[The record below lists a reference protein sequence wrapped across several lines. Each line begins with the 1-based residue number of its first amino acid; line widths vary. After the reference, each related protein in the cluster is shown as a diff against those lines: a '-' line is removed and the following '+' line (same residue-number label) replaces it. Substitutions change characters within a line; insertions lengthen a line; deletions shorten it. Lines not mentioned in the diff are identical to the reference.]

1 MKRLL
6 VRRSAVGLALGAL
19 AAAGMASIPAPAHA
33 VIADPTVGASVNSYS
48 EYYDDDV
55 DHWVNCDE
63 TGVVDV
69 DDSVVWSDNGVPVSR
84 SVSAAGTYTDPN
96 NAADKV
102 NVSASGSA
110 TVSSTPF
117 TGGTAPTTIT
127 GSAQATAS
135 AISQGAST
143 KCDTNVN
150 SEAGASGGLVLTQP
164 MWVTLTVNGDGS
176 GYGGVSFGGS
186 DGGAQIAAGKRGSA
200 SASALIPA
208 GEAYFY
214 FSASASAEADGAD
227 EGSRSYAATFKIE
240 LQPLGS
246 ATVLTGKGKGYAQFA
261 ARDCATGNVTA
272 AITKKAKKK
281 AKQVLINVNG
291 AKVAKLKGKKLKKRT
306 LVLPAAPSSAAEVV
320 ATITLKNGKKVTVT
334 RSYLACS

>member
-1 MKRLL
+1 MKRLI

-19 AAAGMASIPAPAHA
+19 AATGLASVAAPAQA
-33 VIADPTVGASVNSYS
+33 VIADPNVGGGVSSNSS
-48 EYYDDDV
+48 FYDDDINNWV
-55 DHWVNCDE
+55 DCDE

-69 DDSVVWSDNGVPVSR
+69 DGSIAWSDNGVPVSR
-84 SVSAAGTYTDPN
+84 SVSAAGTYTHPD

-102 NVSASGSA
+102 NVSGSGSA

-117 TGGTAPTTIT
+117 TGGAAPTTIT

-143 KCDTNVN
+143 NCDTNV
-150 SEAGASGGLVLTQP
+150 SADAGASGGLVLTQP
-164 MWVTLTVNGDGS
+164 VWVTLTVTGDGS
-176 GYGGVSFGGS
+176 GYGGIAFGGE

-214 FSASASAEADGAD
+214 FSASANAEADGTL

-240 LQPLGS
+240 LQPVGS
-246 ATVLTGKGKGYAQFA
+246 ATALTGKGKGYTQFG

-281 AKQVLINVNG
+281 ADQILIKVNG

-306 LVLPAAPSSAAEVV
+306 LVLPAAPASAAEVV